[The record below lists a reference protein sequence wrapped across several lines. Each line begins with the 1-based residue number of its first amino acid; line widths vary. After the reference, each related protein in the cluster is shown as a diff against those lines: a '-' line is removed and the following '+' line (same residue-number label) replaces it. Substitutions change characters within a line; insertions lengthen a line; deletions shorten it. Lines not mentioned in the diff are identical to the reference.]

1 MKNLLKGAAAVVV
14 VMIVSMLIHVF
25 FNMKGIELPTNNV
38 TEVLLTSS
46 FATLI
51 YHVLTKNEKDKDNQ
65 E

>member
-14 VMIVSMLIHVF
+14 VMIVSMLIHIL
-25 FNMKGIELPTNNV
+25 FNMKGVELPANNI